1 MGSILRKDWPG
12 LIRFVIKRFIG
23 QECQKTAAALTYTTL
38 FALVP
43 LMTVAFGILSALP
56 STDSAGVGIQ
66 EMLFSN
72 LLPESSL
79 VVSNYLADFAQQA
92 RNLTFV
98 GVVFLVVTA
107 ILMMKA
113 IERAFNSIWSIAE
126 DRKGASSFLL
136 YWSVL
141 TLGPLL
147 MGSGMAVTSFVV
159 SHKLFLDAAD
169 TLGVTA
175 VFLQFLP
182 LLTSSLA
189 FMMLFH
195 FVPKTHVPLKNAW
208 VGGLFTAVCFELA
221 KWVFTQFVSQ
231 SPSYQVV
238 YGAFAAVPL
247 FLLWIYISW
256 NILLLG
262 ATLVMALQRYQSDWK
277 RFNRN
282 PFVVAMQVLQVLYSR
297 WKANQPLTLNELQE
311 ILSPLS
317 TRLQRELMRVLQDN
331 SLIVRVKNE
340 AGTKGLPSSYW
351 QLGRDLSELTQWQLL
366 SLLPWPIPVELGA
379 EPPHQ
384 PPADKPEAATDSA
397 GRASHKELSA
407 RSASKSEF
415 ALLPLSAINVLQDYL
430 QREESELSLPAQEL
444 FEK

>member
-1 MGSILRKDWPG
+1 MTLILRKDWPG
-12 LIRFVIKRFIG
+12 LIRFVIRRFIG

-56 STDSAGVGIQ
+56 STDEAGSGIQ
-66 EMLFSN
+66 ELLFSN
-72 LLPESSL
+72 LLPESSQM
-79 VVSNYLADFAQQA
+79 VSNYLADFAQQA

-98 GVVFLVVTA
+98 GVAFLIVTA

-113 IERAFNSIWSIAE
+113 IERAFNNIWSVAE

-159 SHKLFLDAAD
+159 SHKLFLSATD
-169 TLGVTA
+169 TLGITA

-182 LLTSSLA
+182 LFTSSLA

-208 VGGLFTAVCFELA
+208 IGGLFTAACFELA
-221 KWVFTQFVSQ
+221 KWIFTQFVSQ

-262 ATLVMALQRYQSDWK
+262 ATLVMALQRYQPDWK
-277 RFNRN
+277 RVNRN
-282 PFVVAMQVLQVLYSR
+282 PFMVAMQVLQLLFER
-297 WKANQPLTLNELQE
+297 WKLNKPVTKNELQE
-311 ILSPLS
+311 VISPLS
-317 TRLQRELMRVLQDN
+317 ARQQRELMQVLQDN
-331 SLIVRVKNE
+331 GLLVLVKNE
-340 AGTKGLPSSYW
+340 TGTKGLPSSYW
-351 QLGRDLSELTQWQLL
+351 QLGRDLCGLSQWQLL
-366 SLLPWPIPVELGA
+366 ALLPWPV
-379 EPPHQ
+379 
-384 PPADKPEAATDSA
+384 PADLGDDEHKIGKSSPKAAPK
-397 GRASHKELSA
+397 G
-407 RSASKSEF
+407 EF
-415 ALLPLSAINVLQDYL
+415 ALLSPSVIKVLQSYL
-430 QREESELSLPAQEL
+430 QREEEELAQPAQQL

>member
-1 MGSILRKDWPG
+1 MTLILRKDWPG
-12 LIRFVIKRFIG
+12 LIRFVIRRFIG

-56 STDSAGVGIQ
+56 STDEAGSGIQ
-66 EMLFSN
+66 ELLFSN
-72 LLPESSL
+72 LLPESSQM
-79 VVSNYLADFAQQA
+79 VSNYLADFAQQA

-98 GVVFLVVTA
+98 GVAFLIVTA

-113 IERAFNSIWSIAE
+113 IERAFNNIWSVAE

-159 SHKLFLDAAD
+159 SHKLFLSATDS
-169 TLGVTA
+169 LGITA

-208 VGGLFTAVCFELA
+208 IGGLFTAACFELA
-221 KWVFTQFVSQ
+221 KWIFTQFVSQ

-262 ATLVMALQRYQSDWK
+262 ATLVMALQRYQPDWK
-277 RFNRN
+277 RVNRN
-282 PFVVAMQVLQVLYSR
+282 PFMVAIQVLQLLFERWKQNKPVTKNELQEVISPLSARQQRELMQVLQ
-297 WKANQPLTLNELQE
+297 
-311 ILSPLS
+311 
-317 TRLQRELMRVLQDN
+317 DN
-331 SLIVRVKNE
+331 GLLIRVKNE
-340 AGTKGLPSSYW
+340 TGVKGLPSSYW
-351 QLGRDLSELTQWQLL
+351 QLGRDLSGLTQWQLL
-366 SLLPWPIPVELGA
+366 TLLPWPVPVALKADEKGA
-379 EPPHQ
+379 
-384 PPADKPEAATDSA
+384 
-397 GRASHKELSA
+397 ASTSPKGGFVTLS
-407 RSASKSEF
+407 SSV
-415 ALLPLSAINVLQDYL
+415 INVLQCYL
-430 QREESELSLPAQEL
+430 QREEAELSKPAQQL

>member
-12 LIRFVIKRFIG
+12 LIRFVVKRFIG

-56 STDSAGVGIQ
+56 STDRAGAGIQ

-297 WKANQPLTLNELQE
+297 WKTNQPLTLNELQE

-379 EPPHQ
+379 DTSRQ
-384 PPADKPEAATDSA
+384 PLADKPEAATDSA
-397 GRASHKELSA
+397 GGASHKELSA

>member
-1 MGSILRKDWPG
+1 MTFTQRSDWPG
-12 LIRFVIKRFIG
+12 FIRFVVRRFIG

-43 LMTVAFGILSALP
+43 MMTVAFGILSSLP
-56 STDSAGVGIQ
+56 GTDDAGSGIQ
-66 EMLFSN
+66 NLLFSN
-72 LLPESSL
+72 LLPESSQL
-79 VVSNYLADFAQQA
+79 VSNYLADFAQQA

-98 GVVFLVVTA
+98 GVAFLIVTA
-107 ILMMKA
+107 ILMMKN

-159 SHKLFLDAAD
+159 SHKLFLTATDS
-169 TLGVTA
+169 LGITA

-195 FVPKTHVPLKNAW
+195 FVPKAHVPLKNAW
-208 VGGLFTAVCFELA
+208 IGGLFTAICFELA

-247 FLLWIYISW
+247 FLLWVYISW

-262 ATLVMALQRYQSDWK
+262 ATLVMALQRYQANWSHLNQEPFMVALQVIQLLSDCWK
-277 RFNRN
+277 ANLILTPNELQEVTSTLNARQQREL
-282 PFVVAMQVLQVLYSR
+282 MQVLQENGL
-297 WKANQPLTLNELQE
+297 L
-311 ILSPLS
+311 
-317 TRLQRELMRVLQDN
+317 
-331 SLIVRVKNE
+331 VRVKNE
-340 AGTKGLPSSYW
+340 MGAKGAPADYW
-351 QLGRDLSELTQWQLL
+351 QLGRDLAGLTQWQLL
-366 SLLPWPIPVELGA
+366 TLLPWPIPTELG
-379 EPPHQ
+379 
-384 PPADKPEAATDSA
+384 KATSDDA
-397 GRASHKELSA
+397 GVQNASPKGGFAPLS
-407 RSASKSEF
+407 
-415 ALLPLSAINVLQDYL
+415 PSAINILQSYL
-430 QREESELSLPAQEL
+430 QREEAQLNCSAQQL
-444 FEK
+444 FDR

>member
-1 MGSILRKDWPG
+1 MTLILRRDWPG
-12 LIRFVIKRFIG
+12 LIRFVIRRFIG

-43 LMTVAFGILSALP
+43 LMTVAFGILSVLP
-56 STDSAGVGIQ
+56 STDEAGSGIQ
-66 EMLFSN
+66 ELLFSN
-72 LLPESSL
+72 LLPESSQM
-79 VVSNYLADFAQQA
+79 VSNYLADFAQQA

-98 GVVFLVVTA
+98 GVAFLIVTA
-107 ILMMKA
+107 ILMMKS
-113 IERAFNSIWSIAE
+113 IERAFNNIWSVAE

-159 SHKLFLDAAD
+159 SHKLFLSATD
-169 TLGVTA
+169 TLGITA

-182 LLTSSLA
+182 LFTSSLA

-208 VGGLFTAVCFELA
+208 IGGLFTAACFELA
-221 KWVFTQFVSQ
+221 KWIFTQFVSQ

-262 ATLVMALQRYQSDWK
+262 ATLVMGLQRYQPGWK
-277 RFNRN
+277 RVNRN
-282 PFVVAMQVLQVLYSR
+282 PFIVAMQVLQLLYER
-297 WKANQPLTLNELQE
+297 WKLNQPVTKNELQE
-311 ILSPLS
+311 VISPLNS
-317 TRLQRELMRVLQDN
+317 LQQSELMAVFQDN
-331 SLIVRVKNE
+331 GLLVQVRNESGVK
-340 AGTKGLPSSYW
+340 TRPKSYW
-351 QLGRDLSELTQWQLL
+351 QLGRDLSALSQWQLL
-366 SLLPWPIPVELGA
+366 SLLPWPVPVALLE
-379 EPPHQ
+379 
-384 PPADKPEAATDSA
+384 DKTEKSGVTDSQ
-397 GRASHKELSA
+397 SIKSKEEYS
-407 RSASKSEF
+407 
-415 ALLPLSAINVLQDYL
+415 PLSPSVIRVLQDYL
-430 QREESELSLPAQEL
+430 QREERQLSQSAQLL
-444 FEK
+444 FEHSMLSRH